1 MNKYPITKKWQTLS
15 SYFEQMAEMSQRK
28 EKPNIAPFANGVLHF
43 MLSVKL
49 QFDVVF
55 VFAGKIVLIF

>member
-1 MNKYPITKKWQTLS
+1 
-15 SYFEQMAEMSQRK
+15 MAEMSQRK